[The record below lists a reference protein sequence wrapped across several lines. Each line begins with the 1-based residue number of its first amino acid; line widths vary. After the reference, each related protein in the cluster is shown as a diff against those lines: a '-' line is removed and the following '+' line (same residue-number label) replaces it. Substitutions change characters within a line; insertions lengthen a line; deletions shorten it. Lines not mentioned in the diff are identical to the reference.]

1 MKSLHLLTLT
11 AVASLL
17 AGSALANDSMATLGA
32 GGLVFLT
39 SQDIEMTSEDLIVGP
54 EEVRV
59 VYEFTNKGEADQHVL
74 VAFPMPD
81 IKGDGDFNVM
91 VPTEDPENIFGFKT
105 TFNGEPVEA
114 QLHQYVFAF
123 GIEYTDYLKELGV
136 PLNPYGRDTIDAIN
150 ALSEDEHAELLRL
163 GLVIPMEYST
173 DPEGKVWQT
182 DYTPVWTLKSTY
194 SWEADFSAGETVDVE
209 HSYTPSVGGTVAVT
223 FLSEP
228 YEDYDP
234 AAEYLRKYCTDDGF
248 IKAVKKTLAA
258 PDQPYSAPFT
268 ESWLSYIWSTGANWS
283 GPIKK
288 FHLTI
293 DKGRPENL
301 VSFCWN
307 GDVKKT
313 SPTTF
318 EMEAEDFYPPW
329 NRELEILILNK
340 QDQAPGAAG

>member
-1 MKSLHLLTLT
+1 MKSLKILTL
-11 AVASLL
+11 ASTGLVL
-17 AGSALANDSMATLGA
+17 AGPALANDSMATIGA

-39 SQDIEMTSEDLIVGP
+39 SPDIEMTSEDLTVGP
-54 EEVRV
+54 DRVRV
-59 VYEFTNKGEADQHVL
+59 LYEFTSKADKDQHVL

-81 IKGDGDFNVM
+81 ITGDGDFNVM
-91 VPTEDPENIFGFKT
+91 VPTEDPENIFGFET
-105 TFNGEPVEA
+105 TFNGEPVDA
-114 QLHQYVFAF
+114 QLHQYVFAV
-123 GIEYTDYLKELGV
+123 GIEYTEYLKELGV
-136 PLNPYGRDTIDAIN
+136 PLNPYGRETTEAIN
-150 ALSEDEHAELLRL
+150 ALSDDQHAALLER
-163 GLVIPMEYST
+163 GLVIPMEYSA
-173 DPEGKVWQT
+173 DPAGKIWQT

-194 SWEADFSAGETVDVE
+194 SWEADFPAGETVEVE

-228 YEDYDP
+228 YDGYDP
-234 AAEYLRKYCTDDGF
+234 AAEYAKKYCTDESF
-248 IKAVKKTLAA
+248 LKAVKKTLAA

-283 GPIKK
+283 GPIKN
-288 FHLTI
+288 FRLTI

-301 VSFCWN
+301 VSFCWD

-318 EMEAEDFYPPW
+318 VMEAADFYPPW

-340 QDQAPGAAG
+340 QDRAPGSAG

>member
-1 MKSLHLLTLT
+1 
-11 AVASLL
+11 
-17 AGSALANDSMATLGA
+17 
-32 GGLVFLT
+32 
-39 SQDIEMTSEDLIVGP
+39 
-54 EEVRV
+54 
-59 VYEFTNKGEADQHVL
+59 
-74 VAFPMPD
+74 MPD
-81 IKGDGDFNVM
+81 IEGSGDFNVA
-91 VPTEDPENIFGFKT
+91 VPDRESDNMFGFKT

-123 GIEYTDYLKELGV
+123 GIEYTDTLKELGI
-136 PLNPYGRDTIDAIN
+136 PLNPYGRETIDAIN
-150 ALSEDEHAELLRL
+150 ALGDDEHAELVRT

-173 DPEGKVWQT
+173 DPDGKIWQT

-194 SWEADFSAGETVDVE
+194 SWEADFPAGETVDVE

-223 FLSEP
+223 FLSDP

-234 AAEYLRKYCTDDGF
+234 AAEYLKKYCTDDGF

-268 ESWLSYIWSTGANWS
+268 ESWISYIWSTGSNWS

-288 FHLTI
+288 FRLTI

-307 GDVKKT
+307 GEVKKT
-313 SPTTF
+313 SPTT
-318 EMEAEDFYPPW
+318 W

-340 QDQAPGAAG
+340 QDQAPGSAG